1 MKRQKEE
8 EEEGG
13 GEEAPSELLGSF
25 LALVGT
31 ICVGFGAH
39 LLPVLF
45 VQQLQQRGRLKPTP
59 LIME

>member
-1 MKRQKEE
+1 MKRQKEDE
-8 EEEGG
+8 EE

-31 ICVGFGAH
+31 ICLGFGAH
-39 LLPVLF
+39 LLPILF

-59 LIME
+59 LME